1 MKKEER
7 KAKNKRNLK
16 KWKKI
21 QLNNS
26 LVLSSF
32 FEKLKKGEL

>member
-21 QLNNS
+21 QINNNLILES
-26 LVLSSF
+26 YF
-32 FEKLKKGEL
+32 KNLKKDEL

>member
-21 QLNNS
+21 QINNNLILES
-26 LVLSSF
+26 YF
-32 FEKLKKGEL
+32 KNLKKDGL

>member
-7 KAKNKRNLK
+7 KAKNKSNLK

-21 QLNNS
+21 QINNNLILES
-26 LVLSSF
+26 YF
-32 FEKLKKGEL
+32 KNLKTY

>member
-7 KAKNKRNLK
+7 KAKNKKNLT

-21 QLNNS
+21 QINNNLILES
-26 LVLSSF
+26 YF
-32 FEKLKKGEL
+32 KNLKKDGL

>member
-7 KAKNKRNLK
+7 KAKNKRNLM

-21 QLNNS
+21 QINNNLILES
-26 LVLSSF
+26 YF
-32 FEKLKKGEL
+32 KNLKKDGL

>member
-7 KAKNKRNLK
+7 KAKNKKNLK

-21 QLNNS
+21 QINNNLILES
-26 LVLSSF
+26 YF
-32 FEKLKKGEL
+32 KNLKKDGL

>member
-7 KAKNKRNLK
+7 KAKNKRNLN

-21 QLNNS
+21 QINNNLILES
-26 LVLSSF
+26 YF
-32 FEKLKKGEL
+32 KNLKKDGL